1 MGKIIR
7 KILLLLCIPLLFSG
21 CENFLNINPDSEVV
35 NDDMFSTAEGVEDA
49 LYGVYMSM
57 VNEDMYGGKM
67 SIVVPEIL
75 AQNFTTSDNYLS
87 HLSSFDFDNVYGRN
101 VAKELWK
108 ASYLVVSYLNNIIE
122 NLDHKSEK
130 DFRYYNLYRGEALG
144 LRAVIH
150 FDILRLF
157 AVHIGSTDENAKK
170 KSIPYVTKYTFKVTP
185 FSSVEDVYDKI
196 IADLKE
202 AESCLVDDETLM
214 PSVRKGSEVGFTGA
228 RELHFNYYAAQAM
241 LARVYWMKGDLEN
254 AKVYANKVIQSGKF
268 IFADKMSLETFMKR
282 RVSLSETIW
291 GLYTTNISSYLYDKQ
306 VKSNV
311 LKLPSSWA
319 DVYKI
324 ANVAEGEKDKREKA
338 WFVTKEIGGGHKE
351 VCAKIMDENNNVS
364 PYTGGGYLG
373 FSMIRIPEMYYIM
386 AEALLEAGDRDGARI
401 YLDSVVSARG
411 LVKFAD
417 REFPRDITLG
427 DIMNE
432 WHKEFYGEGIW
443 WYCLKRKNKDIFVH
457 EKNNIIAG
465 SDKIYTLPVPADEFE
480 SRDD

>member
-1 MGKIIR
+1 MGKGIR

-57 VNEDMYGGKM
+57 VKEDMYGGKM
-67 SIVVPEIL
+67 SVVIPEIL
-75 AQNFTTSDNYLS
+75 AQNFVTSEELYREISSLNYDNKYS
-87 HLSSFDFDNVYGRN
+87 KNSS
-101 VAKELWK
+101 KSMWEI
-108 ASYLVVSYLNNIIE
+108 SYLVISYLNNIIE
-122 NLDHKSEK
+122 NLNHKSEK
-130 DFRYYNLYRGEALG
+130 DFPYYNLYKGEAYG
-144 LRAVIH
+144 LRAAIH
-150 FDILRLF
+150 FDLLRLF
-157 AVHIGSTDENAKK
+157 AVHIGSKDESAKK
-170 KSIPYVTKYTFKVTP
+170 KAIPYVTKYTFKVTP
-185 FSSVEDVYDKI
+185 FSSAEEVYDKI
-196 IADLKE
+196 IVDLKE
-202 AESCLVDDETLM
+202 AESCLIDDETLM

-254 AKVYANKVIQSGKF
+254 AKEYADKVIRSGKF
-268 IFADKMSLETFMKR
+268 TFADKMSLETFMKR
-282 RVSLSETIW
+282 RISLSETIW
-291 GLYTTNISSYLYDKQ
+291 GLYTTNISAYLYEQ
-306 VKSNV
+306 QLKSNI

-324 ANVAEGEKDKREKA
+324 TNVAGGEKDKREKA
-338 WFVTKEIGGGHKE
+338 WFVIKEIGGGYKE
-351 VCAKIMDENNNVS
+351 VCTKIMDENNDVT
-364 PYTGGGYLG
+364 PYAGGGYLG

-417 REFPRDITLG
+417 REFPRDITLE
-427 DIMNE
+427 DIMDE
-432 WHKEFYGEGIW
+432 WRKEFYGEGIW

-457 EKNNIIAG
+457 EKNSVIVG
-465 SDKIYTLPVPADEFE
+465 SDKIYTLPIPVDEFE